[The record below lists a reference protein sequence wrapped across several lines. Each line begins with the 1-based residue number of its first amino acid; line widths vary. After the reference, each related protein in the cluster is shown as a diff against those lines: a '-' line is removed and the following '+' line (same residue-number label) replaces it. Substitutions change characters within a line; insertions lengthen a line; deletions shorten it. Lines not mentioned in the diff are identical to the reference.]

1 MTSGKPRWERD
12 SADWPHREASEFH
25 DVGGIK
31 WHVQRYGRGEPVL
44 FLHGTGAS
52 SHSWAGAGSVIAN
65 DFSVV
70 AVDLPGHGFTS
81 TPSSASMTLPGMS
94 IAVAVLLEALRL
106 KPVMIAGHSAG
117 AAVMIEII
125 LSGRAAPKSALSVNG
140 AFAPFGGAG
149 AFLFPIMA
157 KMLALNP
164 LVPAMIAQGAA
175 RRERVENLIKGTGS
189 SVPERNVDLYARL
202 LSHSGH
208 VAGALRMM
216 ANWNVAPLRGK
227 LSQLKTP
234 TVFAAGAED
243 RAVPPWLAEEAARLA
258 VRGEHRRF
266 PGLGHLAH
274 EENPVAFAALIR
286 EIAAAH

>member
-1 MTSGKPRWERD
+1 MTSGKPRWDRD
-12 SADWPHREASEFH
+12 SADWPNREASEFH
-25 DVGGIK
+25 NAGGVN
-31 WHVQRYGRGEPVL
+31 WHVQRYGRGEPLL

-52 SHSWAGAGSVIAN
+52 SHSWADVGSALTG
-65 DFSVV
+65 DFSII
-70 AVDLPGHGFTS
+70 AIDLPGHGFTS
-81 TPSSASMTLPGMS
+81 TPASASMTLTGMAA
-94 IAVAVLLEALRL
+94 AVAALLDALRV
-106 KPVMIAGHSAG
+106 KPSIVAGHSAG
-117 AAVMIEII
+117 AAVMIEMI
-125 LSGRAAPKSALSVNG
+125 LSGRIAPDAALSVNG

-149 AFLFPIMA
+149 AFLFPMMA

-164 LVPAMIAQGAA
+164 FVPAMVAQGAA

-258 VRGEHRRF
+258 VRGEHRLF

-274 EENPVAFAALIR
+274 EENPAAFAALIR